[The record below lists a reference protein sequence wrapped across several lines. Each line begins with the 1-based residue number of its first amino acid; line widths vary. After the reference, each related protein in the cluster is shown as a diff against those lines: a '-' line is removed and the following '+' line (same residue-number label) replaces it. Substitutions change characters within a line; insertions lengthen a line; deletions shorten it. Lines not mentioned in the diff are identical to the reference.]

1 MVEGDP
7 ILLWSSPPNCG
18 LRQSSQNAHGKA
30 TWIGAY
36 NPTKHLAAT
45 LPIKKSALAR
55 SYHTIMGWLQ
65 YLQNYRDDCS
75 ISDKAV
81 WELQVNGIS

>member
-1 MVEGDP
+1 MAWGVP
-7 ILLWSSPPNCG
+7 ILLWSFHPECG
-18 LRQSSQNAHGKA
+18 LRQISQKV
-30 TWIGAY
+30 TRIGVY
-36 NPTKHLAAT
+36 NPTKYLSAT
-45 LPIKKSALAR
+45 LPIKKSAFAK
-55 SYHTIMGWLQ
+55 SYHTIMGWLK

>member
-1 MVEGDP
+1 MDGGGGPDPVVE
-7 ILLWSSPPNCG
+7 LSSQLWFE
-18 LRQSSQNAHGKA
+18 SSQNAHGKA